1 VTRTIARTKAANKAA
16 RLSAIHAQLTLDGKG
31 PVWLQIRRAISRMVA
46 KRYWPPGTRIP
57 SEVEL
62 TEHFGAS
69 RMTVNKAILS
79 LARDGLVER
88 HRKVGTLIADR
99 AQERPAFEIWD
110 IQDIIGRAG
119 GTYCYE
125 LLKSELLKEDSE
137 KRSSLNVS
145 RKTKVLWMRCLHFS
159 NEVPFQLEERLVNV
173 AAAPGIMSQHI
184 HEVAPGPW
192 LFANVPWTEAEHT
205 ISASEASE
213 NEAAALR
220 IRPGAACLLVE
231 RKTWNK
237 TTPVTFVRLW
247 HPGRQHRLKGRF
259 EPNR

>member
-1 VTRTIARTKAANKAA
+1 
-16 RLSAIHAQLTLDGKG
+16 
-31 PVWLQIRRAISRMVA
+31 M
-46 KRYWPPGTRIP
+46 
-57 SEVEL
+57 EL

-79 LARDGLVER
+79 LASDGLVER
-88 HRKVGTLIADR
+88 QRKVGTVIADR

-119 GTYCYE
+119 GTYRYE
-125 LLKSELLKEDSE
+125 LLKSGLLKQDSDE
-137 KRSSLNVS
+137 RNSLNVN
-145 RKTKVLWMRCLHFS
+145 RKAKVLWMRCLHLS

-173 AAAPGIMSQHI
+173 AAAPGIMDQRI
-184 HEVAPGPW
+184 DEVAPGPW

-205 ISASEASE
+205 ISASEASDV
-213 NEAAALR
+213 EAATLG

-231 RKTWNK
+231 RRTWNK
-237 TTPVTFVRLW
+237 NIPVTLVRLW

-259 EPNR
+259 EPNL